1 MSARI
6 VSSLTDERADM
17 RKQVGC
23 MTGIFQLLDRHHF
36 LIGRRI
42 GGHNNKKLLT
52 KGGHHNMEPR
62 SVTKTKKEKT
72 VQEGL
77 KGKQM
82 VSDQSSKIYPSS
94 PTSSNLSSS
103 LGRYRTPQLESPSCS
118 QTYDFPETPKKQHSS
133 SLHLGRQSS
142 PDIQDV
148 VKESMH
154 REARS
159 VSIKAVA
166 KVEGKIHLLK
176 HIDSPR
182 PLKQPSS
189 RNPEDDKDYNVLQR
203 AARNPPR
210 FSCDGMESRERLKA
224 TMKLRDTPRLSLDSG
239 LSSIKSSAD
248 QESGCYKRSSSV
260 VAKLMGL
267 EGFPDSVS
275 IIHHNSFFPDE
286 HSISM
291 SSTQTQQPNLQLR
304 PANSRLPL
312 ELAPWCQSDSSK
324 ASQIKMRKSKVYS
337 TVFGEIEKRVTEL
350 EFQKS
355 GKDLRAL
362 KQILEAMHRTRPRLE
377 CQKQEHNHPSSTK
390 WETYLTKK
398 FNSSIPIPK
407 QDSHN
412 NGNTKVAG
420 SIDKGRAKLAPK
432 RNNVVKEPSRVAEK
446 KINGRTSKSVQD
458 HNHIQVRS
466 PGAVSPRLQDK
477 KQQGKDKQPNFPPS
491 DSSRLRRHQNKQQ
504 PKPGPPHRKHKPKPN
519 NLQSDDDQTS
529 ETSSDTR
536 NPSEKGHNTA
546 SVQSERNDC
555 LVSVGNDTTMT
566 EFAMAP
572 IEQPSPVSVL
582 DAAFYIEDSPSPVK
596 KISSAFRDYEPADA
610 NETEWHLDCTRILG
624 SEYNLVH
631 KLSILNTDPDPD
643 HEHSINQ
650 IASLCPSEN
659 FDHHYI
665 NKVVLASG
673 ILKDLG
679 CVSTTELHPSGNL
692 INPELFHILEQTE
705 GPTDKNPLQF
715 DQKIHRKLIF
725 DTVNEILAH
734 KLHLKGSKRRC
745 LSGEQLLKELYAEID
760 YLQPK
765 PNSRLGIDDDEL
777 LSILTA
783 DMKHEWGGD
792 DSEIP
797 ALALSIERLI
807 FKDLV
812 TEVIRGDGEERSR
825 GHCRQLFTH

>member
-6 VSSLTDERADM
+6 LSSLTEERADM
-17 RKQVGC
+17 RSKQVGC

-36 LIGRRI
+36 LIGRRVA
-42 GGHNNKKLLT
+42 GHTNKKLLT
-52 KGGHHNMEPR
+52 KGAHHNMEPR
-62 SVTKTKKEKT
+62 SVTKTKKEKS
-72 VQEGL
+72 VHEGL

-82 VSDQSSKIYPSS
+82 ASDQSSKIYPSS
-94 PTSSNLSSS
+94 PTPSNLSSLS
-103 LGRYRTPQLESPSCS
+103 RYRTPQLESPS
-118 QTYDFPETPKKQHSS
+118 DFPETPKK

-159 VSIKAVA
+159 VSIKSVA

-182 PLKQPSS
+182 PLKQP
-189 RNPEDDKDYNVLQR
+189 E
-203 AARNPPR
+203 RNPPR

-239 LSSIKSSAD
+239 LRSIKSSAD
-248 QESGCYKRSSSV
+248 QDSGCHHKRSSSV

-267 EGFPDSVS
+267 EGF
-275 IIHHNSFFPDE
+275 FPDE

-291 SSTQTQQPNLQLR
+291 SSRQTQQVFQKDSGNLQLR
-304 PANSRLPL
+304 PATSTLKSTPNS
-312 ELAPWCQSDSSK
+312 SN
-324 ASQIKMRKSKVYS
+324 KVPS

-350 EFQKS
+350 EFKKS

-362 KQILEAMHRTRPRLE
+362 KQILEAMHRTKPRLE
-377 CQKQEHNHPSSTK
+377 CQKPNHPSSTK

-407 QDSHN
+407 PDNH
-412 NGNTKVAG
+412 NGNPKRVAG
-420 SIDKGRAKLAPK
+420 SIDKGRAKLGPK
-432 RNNVVKEPSRVAEK
+432 RNNVKEPSRGVPVPSAEK
-446 KINGRTSKSVQD
+446 KTNGRTSKSVQE
-458 HNHIQVRS
+458 HNHIHVRS
-466 PGAVSPRLQDK
+466 PGALSPRLQDK
-477 KQQGKDKQPNFPPS
+477 KQGKDK
-491 DSSRLRRHQNKQQ
+491 LRRHQNKQ
-504 PKPGPPHRKHKPKPN
+504 PKPGPPHRRHKPKPN
-519 NLQSDDDQTS
+519 NLQYDDDQTS
-529 ETSSDTR
+529 ETSS
-536 NPSEKGHNTA
+536 EKGNHTA
-546 SVQSERNDC
+546 SV
-555 LVSVGNDTTMT
+555 
-566 EFAMAP
+566 
-572 IEQPSPVSVL
+572 EQPSPVSVL

-596 KISSAFRDYEPADA
+596 KISSPFRDA
-610 NETEWHLDCTRILG
+610 NEAEWHTDDLDCSTRILG

-631 KLSILNTDPDPD
+631 KFSILNTDPD
-643 HEHSINQ
+643 HEDSINQ
-650 IASLCPSEN
+650 IAWKCQSDN

-665 NKVVLASG
+665 NKVVLASN

-679 CVSTTELHPSGNL
+679 CVSTTELHL
-692 INPELFHILEQTE
+692 INPELFHVLEQTE

-715 DQKIHRKLIF
+715 DQKMHRKLIF

-734 KLHLKGSKRRC
+734 KLHLKGSLIPRRRC

-765 PNSRLGIDDDEL
+765 SNSCRLGIEDDDEL
-777 LSILTA
+777 VSILTA
-783 DMKHEWGGD
+783 DMKHESADDWGGD

-825 GHCRQLFTH
+825 GHCRQLFTQ

>member
-42 GGHNNKKLLT
+42 GAHSNKKLLT

-62 SVTKTKKEKT
+62 SVTKTNKEKS

-118 QTYDFPETPKKQHSS
+118 QTDFPKTPKKQHSS
-133 SLHLGRQSS
+133 SLHLGRQS

-182 PLKQPSS
+182 PLKQP
-189 RNPEDDKDYNVLQR
+189 ELDDKDNVLQR

-224 TMKLRDTPRLSLDSG
+224 TMKLGDTPRLSLDSG
-239 LSSIKSSAD
+239 LRSIKSSAD

-275 IIHHNSFFPDE
+275 IIHHSFFPDE
-286 HSISM
+286 YSISM
-291 SSTQTQQPNLQLR
+291 SSTQTQHPNLQFR
-304 PANSRLPL
+304 PATSTSNSRLPL
-312 ELAPWCQSDSSK
+312 ELAPWCQPDSN
-324 ASQIKMRKSKVYS
+324 QIKMRKSKVPS

-350 EFQKS
+350 EFKKS

-362 KQILEAMHRTRPRLE
+362 KQILEAMHRTSPRLE
-377 CQKQEHNHPSSTK
+377 CQKQEHNHPCSTK

-407 QDSHN
+407 QDSH

-432 RNNVVKEPSRVAEK
+432 RNNVVKEPSRGAEK
-446 KINGRTSKSVQD
+446 KNNGRTSKSVQD

-477 KQQGKDKQPNFPPS
+477 KQQGKDKQPNIPPS

-504 PKPGPPHRKHKPKPN
+504 PKPGPPQRRHKPKPN
-519 NLQSDDDQTS
+519 NLQYDDDQTS

-536 NPSEKGHNTA
+536 NPSEKGNNTA

-566 EFAMAP
+566 
-572 IEQPSPVSVL
+572 EQPSPVSVL

-665 NKVVLASG
+665 NKVILASG

-692 INPELFHILEQTE
+692 INPELFHVLEQTE
-705 GPTDKNPLQF
+705 RPTDKNPLQF

-725 DTVNEILAH
+725 DTVNEILSH
-734 KLHLKGSKRRC
+734 KKLHLKGSKRRC
-745 LSGEQLLKELYAEID
+745 LSGQQLLKELYAEIE

-765 PNSRLGIDDDEL
+765 PNSRLGIEDDEIV
-777 LSILTA
+777 SILTA

-807 FKDLV
+807 FKDLI